1 MLNLAVKAKASL
13 YQVATNRRNFS
24 QSLLMAHHVAYHWII
39 LCPGPLN
46 TKFTRPGHIQDP
58 TPKDVRIKRQLRLSP
73 SASIPI
79 AVYQS
84 PPTTNI
90 TMNNNMVSPT
100 SQTGPRPKAETSTS
114 QGTSTYESEPPI
126 TKTRPD
132 PSGPTEGPQAAE
144 TAPANSDQQNR
155 QLPVA
160 GTEFSN
166 VPAPGPNPSSG
177 EQLDHSNATPYPTET
192 GRTPRSKPDGKTL
205 PLNHSLKLLIPSS
218 RKLRHH
224 VPHATRSSGACSR
237 ANLVVPLY
245 APISRRGRSDGK
257 FSDSSWQ

>member
-1 MLNLAVKAKASL
+1 
-13 YQVATNRRNFS
+13 
-24 QSLLMAHHVAYHWII
+24 
-39 LCPGPLN
+39 
-46 TKFTRPGHIQDP
+46 
-58 TPKDVRIKRQLRLSP
+58 
-73 SASIPI
+73 
-79 AVYQS
+79 
-84 PPTTNI
+84 
-90 TMNNNMVSPT
+90 MVSPT

-144 TAPANSDQQNR
+144 TAPANSDQQNH

-166 VPAPGPNPSSG
+166 VPAPGPNPSSS
-177 EQLDHSNATPYPTET
+177 EQLDHSNATLYPTET

-205 PLNHSLKLLIPSS
+205 PHDHSLKLLIPSS
-218 RKLRHH
+218 RKRRHH
-224 VPHATRSSGACSR
+224 VPHATRSSGACSG